1 MAERDENL
9 SLNHPF
15 GSTVAASKDRQ
26 EILLDNNDSKPIS
39 NCPPIPTFQDDSF
52 VGGSPNSGLHTQE
65 DANEDTSLVARKSLE
80 FATGVD
86 SDIDIDID
94 DDDDDDD
101 SSLSSSSSWVEGL
114 TLLEKAEQNRER
126 NALYLRNLNEK
137 YHGQVPTTVKRIDDK
152 LQEEEEA
159 DDSDSVKNINVPRG
173 MLMKGSH
180 RILRSLE
187 FDDES
192 ETLPDRIQRLY
203 QQYPHRDSQIRR
215 LASLLH
221 STILQ
226 VSGEQTGDSSIY
238 VPAPIFVVGPRGT
251 GKTSVV
257 CDVVETLEKNE
268 RRDRASRVASAYI
281 NCFTLEPSS
290 IERLVYNAYNQ
301 LRPEEYTQLKK
312 LRRKDRRKRK
322 RNLVP
327 TESLSR
333 EQEQVAG
340 KADTVK
346 EAIEH
351 SGDQLKDSPDKTKKT
366 DEAIIMVLDD
376 QQADG
381 DKMDSS
387 DRRVQPRR
395 TVKASS
401 ENNIA
406 AKSAEPAPP
415 PQGRRARGDTVET
428 STAAVVAFGR
438 SLQPFYGVGS
448 RRCAFLILDHG
459 ERLLSLSAR
468 KSKNEKTNFLAE
480 ILLLPKVM
488 KLNLTV
494 IIITNHSTLD
504 RTRK

>member
-9 SLNHPF
+9 SLNHHPF
-15 GSTVAASKDRQ
+15 GSALAAASKDRQ
-26 EILLDNNDSKPIS
+26 GILLDNNESKPSIS
-39 NCPPIPTFQDDSF
+39 KCLPIPTFQDDSF
-52 VGGSPNSGLHTQE
+52 VVGTL
-65 DANEDTSLVARKSLE
+65 
-80 FATGVD
+80 D
-86 SDIDIDID
+86 SDIDIDSD

-114 TLLEKAEQNRER
+114 TLLEKAERNRER
-126 NALYLRNLNEK
+126 NALYLQNLNEK
-137 YHGQVPTTVKRIDDK
+137 YHGQVPTTDVKRIDDDK
-152 LQEEEEA
+152 LQEEEEEA
-159 DDSDSVKNINVPRG
+159 DDDSDDSVKNNSNVPRG

-187 FDDES
+187 FHDES

-215 LASLLH
+215 LTSLLH
-221 STILQ
+221 STISQ
-226 VSGEQTGDSSIY
+226 VSGEPTGDYASSIY

-290 IERLVYNAYNQ
+290 IERLVSNAYNQ

-322 RNLVP
+322 RKLNLVVP

-346 EAIEH
+346 EAIEQ
-351 SGDQLKDSPDKTKKT
+351 SDDQLNDPPGETTKT
-366 DEAIIMVLDD
+366 DEAVLMVLDNE
-376 QQADG
+376 QVDG

-395 TVKASS
+395 TVKKPS
-401 ENNIA
+401 EKNNIA
-406 AKSAEPAPP
+406 AKSAEPAPH
-415 PQGRRARGDTVET
+415 PQGRTARGDTVET
-428 STAAVVAFGR
+428 SNAAVVAFGR
-438 SLQPFYGVGS
+438 SLQPFYGVGT

-459 ERLLSLSAR
+459 ERLLSLSTR

-480 ILLLPKVM
+480 MLLLPKVM

-494 IIITNHSTLD
+494 IIVTNHSMLD